1 MRFLQE
7 VEIFPDELEAL
18 KLHDVD
24 GLSQTEAAEKMGISQ
39 PTFARTINKAYRK
52 ISKALISGL
61 AIRLD
66 QK

>member
-1 MRFLQE
+1 MSVLQE

-39 PTFARTINKAYRK
+39 PTFTRIINQAYHK
-52 ISKALISGL
+52 ISKALIKGW

-66 QK
+66 R